1 MGVGGRG
8 RGRVGV
14 EVEVRGRG
22 RVGVEVRGRG
32 RGRGRVEDVGAHADA
47 EVDVG
52 HERCGAA
59 FLHVQGALESV
70 LPFGEVLVRVRGRV
84 RDRVGV
90 GARVGGWGQG

>member
-8 RGRVGV
+8 RGRAG
-14 EVEVRGRG
+14 VEVRGRG
-22 RVGVEVRGRG
+22 RVGVEVEVRGRG

-59 FLHVQGALESV
+59 FLHVQGALESA